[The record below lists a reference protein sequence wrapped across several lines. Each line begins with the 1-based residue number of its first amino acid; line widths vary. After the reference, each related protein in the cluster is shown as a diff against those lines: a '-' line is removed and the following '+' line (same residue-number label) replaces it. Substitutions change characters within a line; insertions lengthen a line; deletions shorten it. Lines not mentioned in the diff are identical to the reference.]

1 MSSKKSKSAI
11 ILKIFSALKR
21 NKKARKRERKPEVSK
36 IFAAC
41 RFKSLLLSPTA
52 RMLSLGAIRR
62 VHLGLEEDDLILQIL
77 GQKEMPGSHPKYRLL
92 LSDGRFTT
100 SSTILH
106 PDMNYLIQ
114 ENKLEK
120 YSVIRVK
127 LVCNRVDTK
136 MVIILLNVK
145 ILIPGTRVNGVFG
158 NPSKIECDDEFPATE
173 NACQK
178 CTKNNSK

>member
-1 MSSKKSKSAI
+1 
-11 ILKIFSALKR
+11 
-21 NKKARKRERKPEVSK
+21 
-36 IFAAC
+36 
-41 RFKSLLLSPTA
+41 
-52 RMLSLGAIRR
+52 MLSLGAIRR
-62 VHLGLEEDDLILQIL
+62 VQLGVEEEDIVLQIL
-77 GQKEMPGSHPKYRLL
+77 GQKEMPGSQPKYRLL
-92 LSDGRFTT
+92 LSDGRYST
-100 SSTILH
+100 SRSILH
-106 PDMNYLIQ
+106 PDMNNLIL

-127 LVCNRVDTK
+127 LVCNRVDTT

-145 ILIPGTRVNGVFG
+145 ILIPGTRVNEVFG

>member
-1 MSSKKSKSAI
+1 
-11 ILKIFSALKR
+11 
-21 NKKARKRERKPEVSK
+21 
-36 IFAAC
+36 
-41 RFKSLLLSPTA
+41 
-52 RMLSLGAIRR
+52 MLSLGAIRR
-62 VHLGLEEDDLILQIL
+62 VQLGVEEEDIVLQIL
-77 GQKEMPGSHPKYRLL
+77 GHKEMPGNQPKYRLL
-92 LSDGRFTT
+92 LSDGRYST
-100 SSTILH
+100 SRSILH
-106 PDMNYLIQ
+106 PDMNHLIL

-127 LVCNRVDTK
+127 LVCNRVDTT

>member
-1 MSSKKSKSAI
+1 
-11 ILKIFSALKR
+11 
-21 NKKARKRERKPEVSK
+21 
-36 IFAAC
+36 
-41 RFKSLLLSPTA
+41 
-52 RMLSLGAIRR
+52 MLSLGAIKR
-62 VHLGLEEDDLILQIL
+62 VHLGGEEEEIVLQIL
-77 GQKEMPGSHPKYRLL
+77 GHKEMPGSQQKYRLL
-92 LSDGRFTT
+92 LSDGRYST
-100 SSTILH
+100 SRSILH
-106 PDMNYLIQ
+106 PDMNNLIL

>member
-1 MSSKKSKSAI
+1 
-11 ILKIFSALKR
+11 
-21 NKKARKRERKPEVSK
+21 
-36 IFAAC
+36 
-41 RFKSLLLSPTA
+41 
-52 RMLSLGAIRR
+52 MLSLGAIRR
-62 VHLGLEEDDLILQIL
+62 VHLGVEEDDIILQIL

-92 LSDGRFTT
+92 LSDGRYST

-106 PDMNYLIQ
+106 PDMNYLIL

-158 NPSKIECDDEFPATE
+158 NPSKIECDDGFPATG
-173 NACQK
+173 NACK
-178 CTKNNSK
+178 NCTKNNNSD